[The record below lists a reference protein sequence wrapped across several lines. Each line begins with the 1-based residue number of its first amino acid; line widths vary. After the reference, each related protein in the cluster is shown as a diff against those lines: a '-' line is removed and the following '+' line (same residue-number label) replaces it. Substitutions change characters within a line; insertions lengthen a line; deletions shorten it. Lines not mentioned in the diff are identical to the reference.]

1 MTGAL
6 RLSFEHE
13 CGYNLF
19 TAPVNW
25 VRNWLR
31 QKALCYAVRAASNR
45 RSTMSPG
52 VALDLDAHISL
63 TSRLDNDKQRDML
76 MIQAGGL
83 WTASSM
89 HKAGFLATP
98 TCPWCRCAPET
109 LQHLW
114 WECESFQEQRTAAF
128 VALRGILWQ
137 ELPSSLTP
145 HGIPAEV
152 AADLMGPMWLA
163 QHRACGPESAA
174 MQQGVAL
181 DLQGRGRVALF
192 RM

>member
-114 WECESFQEQRTAAF
+114 WECESFQEQRTAALAALRASPGRSCPAASPCMAYPLRLLRISWDRRSTGH
-128 VALRGILWQ
+128 VALKARPCSRVLRLI
-137 ELPSSLTP
+137 SK
-145 HGIPAEV
+145 
-152 AADLMGPMWLA
+152 
-163 QHRACGPESAA
+163 
-174 MQQGVAL
+174 GVT
-181 DLQGRGRVALF
+181 V
-192 RM
+192 